1 MNLYSVIE
9 AAEYVGL
16 KPETI
21 KYHLYTSG
29 YLKGQKVGNSIVFT
43 QEELDAF
50 KVSRPKPGPKPK
62 D

>member
-1 MNLYSVIE
+1 MTLFSVRE
-9 AAEYVGL
+9 AAEYLGL

-43 QEELDAF
+43 QGELDAF
-50 KVSRPKPGPKPK
+50 SENKPKPGPKSK
-62 D
+62 G